1 MSVVPTDILEADVY
15 TLTQRIYGLIHPT
28 AGAAVAEFLNRPD
41 RALLPVTNA
50 LVFQPG
56 SPDPEAESKQ
66 VLAGPFYAVRKEQIL
81 YIRSGYF
88 ETQDP
93 VEYVVTRIGVF
104 FDDYC
109 VSGTLRLPRGSR
121 LSDHLERAA
130 RQKPF
135 QRLYHAR
142 VAPSPT
148 GHQSDDPADR
158 KVYSLSEVLSVNLK
172 NASGIAELDE
182 PAPMAAEVEH
192 PERQAETAD
201 GRLTTEFS
209 ASD

>member
-1 MSVVPTDILEADVY
+1 MSVVPTDVLEADVY
-15 TLTQRIYGLIHPT
+15 THTQRIYGLIHPT
-28 AGAAVAEFLNRPD
+28 AGAAIAEFLNRPD

-56 SPDPEAESKQ
+56 SPDPDVESRQ

-88 ETQDP
+88 ETQAP
-93 VEYVVTRIGVF
+93 VEYVVKRIAVF

-109 VSGTLRLPRGSR
+109 VSGSLRLPRGSR

-148 GHQSDDPADR
+148 GHQSNDPGDR

-172 NASGIAELDE
+172 NASGIAELGEPETGSEVAEDE
-182 PAPMAAEVEH
+182 RRLETGNGQLAPGVSGHE
-192 PERQAETAD
+192 
-201 GRLTTEFS
+201 
-209 ASD
+209 